1 MIITL
6 IAGARPNFMK
16 IAPLIQAIKKAEQA
30 GKNIH
35 YRLVHTGQHYDK
47 NMSDTFFEELG
58 IPMPDVNLGCGGG
71 TQAEQTAHI
80 MMAFEQDLM
89 QHPTDLV
96 LVVGDVTSTMAC
108 SIVAKKLNTKV
119 CHVEAGIRS
128 WDLSM
133 PEEINRMVTDALA
146 DYMFTTSEIANK
158 NLLLQGAKLEN
169 GANLG
174 GLDNLDKLAKCQL
187 PEEQYAFKR
196 ISQKVWWVGNVM
208 IDTLL
213 ANRSRFRRPA
223 VYDTLGLEEKQ
234 YVVMTMHRPANVDEE
249 THLKA
254 LMEQIINNVHGLPII
269 FPIHPRTAKIFYNLW
284 GDEATLKTLFPNLH
298 IVDPMGY
305 LEFNYMVEHA
315 KVVVTDSG
323 GITEETTVM
332 GVPCITLRDNT
343 ERPETC
349 TIGTNKLIGTRPEA
363 IKPALDLLFAGEWQQ
378 GAIPPLWDGH
388 TAERIVEILLN
399 EL

>member
-1 MIITL
+1 MLITL

-16 IAPLIQAIKKAEQA
+16 IAPLIKAIQQAAAE
-30 GKNIH
+30 GHDIRH
-35 YRLVHTGQHYDK
+35 RLVHTGQHYDK

-71 TQAEQTAHI
+71 TQAEQTANI
-80 MMAFEQDLM
+80 MMAFEKDLM
-89 QHPTDLV
+89 ANPTDLV

-128 WDLSM
+128 WDQTM

-158 NLLLQGAKLEN
+158 NLLLQGAELQASSSNSLIASSPNSLPALE
-169 GANLG
+169 
-174 GLDNLDKLAKCQL
+174 
-187 PEEQYAFKR
+187 EEQYAFKR
-196 ISQKVWWVGNVM
+196 NVQRVWYVGNVM

-213 ANRSRFRRPA
+213 ANRARFRRPA
-223 VYDTLGLEEKQ
+223 VYDAIGLEEKQ
-234 YVVMTMHRPANVDEE
+234 YIVMTMHRPANVDEQE
-249 THLKA
+249 HLKA
-254 LMEQIINNVHGLPII
+254 LMEQIITNVHGLPII
-269 FPIHPRTAKIFYNLW
+269 FPIHPRTAKLFYNLW
-284 GDEATLKTLFPNLH
+284 GDEEQLKEIFPNLH

-305 LEFNYMVEHA
+305 LEFNYLVERA
-315 KVVVTDSG
+315 KAVVTDSG

-349 TIGTNKLIGTRPEA
+349 TVGTNMLIGTKPEA
-363 IKPALDLLFAGEWQQ
+363 IKPALDKLFAGEWKQ
-378 GAIPPLWDGH
+378 GAIPALWDGH
-388 TAERIVEILLN
+388 TSERIVDILLEIL
-399 EL
+399 

>member
-1 MIITL
+1 MLITL

-16 IAPLIQAIKKAEQA
+16 IAPIIRAIRAAEAA
-30 GKNIH
+30 GQDMH

-58 IPMPDVNLGCGGG
+58 IPQPDVNLGCGGG

-80 MMAFEQDLM
+80 MVAFEQYLM
-89 QHPTDLV
+89 ANPCDLV

-119 CHVEAGIRS
+119 AHVEAGIRS
-128 WDLSM
+128 WDLTM
-133 PEEINRMVTDALA
+133 PEEINRMVTDSLA
-146 DYMFTTSEIANK
+146 DYMFTTTDIADR
-158 NLLLQGAKLEN
+158 NLLRMGAVCTEEWKPEQV
-169 GANLG
+169 ALG
-174 GLDNLDKLAKCQL
+174 HERCPQ
-187 PEEQYAFKR
+187 R
-196 ISQKVWWVGNVM
+196 VWRVGNVM

-213 ANRSRFRRPA
+213 KNMPRFRKPA
-223 VYDTLGLEEKQ
+223 VYDELGLQEGR

-249 THLKA
+249 THLRA
-254 LMEQIINNVHGLPII
+254 LMEQIITNVHGEPIV
-269 FPIHPRTAKIFYNLW
+269 FPIHPRTAKIFYGLW
-284 GDEATLKTLFPNLH
+284 GSATESVEENREALHKVFPNLH

-305 LEFNYMVEHA
+305 LEFNYLVQHSRA
-315 KVVVTDSG
+315 VVTDSG

-349 TIGTNKLIGTRPEA
+349 MVGTNELIGTNPA
-363 IKPALDLLFAGEWQQ
+363 AVKPALDKLYAGEWKK
-378 GAIPPLWDGH
+378 GAIPELWDGH
-388 TAERIVEILLN
+388 AADRIVEILAKL
-399 EL
+399 